1 MGSSQPAGKV
11 HEAVVCSLR
20 DRISRFL
27 AGDQVVPFSFEDA
40 VKDLKE
46 KRLSYTGEEIQQP
59 HAVSCEQITQG
70 LPPPGHGGSI
80 PLLPFLKG
88 RTRYLMENP
97 LESLLAEKD
106 RSSGQSLHGYILS
119 KVKR

>member
-88 RTRYLMENP
+88 RTRYLMGKSAGIP
-97 LESLLAEKD
+97 PC
-106 RSSGQSLHGYILS
+106 G
-119 KVKR
+119 KRQIFGASHCTGTYCQR